1 MIGVSMKTG
10 IRLLTTCAA
19 ALAICGCGGGG
30 GGMSAREAV
39 GRSVLPVQSLPG
51 LTVTVKTSKTEYRVG
66 ETIPITVSI
75 TSTDRDPKL
84 VKYSTGSPAVRWG
97 YIIARDNKIVTYEF
111 WEGRRVF
118 FTTDIGME
126 RFSPGETKEYASEF
140 PLKIGG
146 ESAPA
151 ETLPP
156 GTYQIYARLSPWV
169 ISGLP
174 RPQTGDPVPVSEPI
188 TITVTP

>member
-1 MIGVSMKTG
+1 
-10 IRLLTTCAA
+10 
-19 ALAICGCGGGG
+19 
-30 GGMSAREAV
+30 MSVREAV
-39 GRSVLPVQSLPG
+39 GRSVLPVQTLPG
-51 LTVTVKTSKTEYRVG
+51 MTVTVKTPGTDYRVG

-75 TSTDRDPKL
+75 TCTDSVPKL
-84 VKYSTGSPAVRWG
+84 VKYSTGSPTVRWG
-97 YIIARDNKIVTYEF
+97 YILVRDNRIVTYEF

-126 RFSPGETKEYASEF
+126 RFLPGETKEYAFEF
-140 PLKIGG
+140 PVKIAG

-151 ETLPP
+151 AETLAP
-156 GTYQIYARLSPWV
+156 GTYQIYARLSPWI